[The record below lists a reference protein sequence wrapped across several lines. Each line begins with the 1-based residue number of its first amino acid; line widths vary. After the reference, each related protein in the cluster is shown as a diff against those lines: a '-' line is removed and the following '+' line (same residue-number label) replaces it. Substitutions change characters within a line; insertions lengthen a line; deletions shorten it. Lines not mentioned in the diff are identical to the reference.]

1 MIRMPLKVI
10 NKKMRKLEKEY
21 SKLSEEAVLAR
32 NRIEKK
38 IEKLEKHKR
47 MNMKGEEKC

>member
-1 MIRMPLKVI
+1 MIHMPLKVI

-21 SKLSEEAVLAR
+21 SKLREEAVLAR

-38 IEKLEKHKR
+38 IEKLEKHKGR
-47 MNMKGEEKC
+47 KMR